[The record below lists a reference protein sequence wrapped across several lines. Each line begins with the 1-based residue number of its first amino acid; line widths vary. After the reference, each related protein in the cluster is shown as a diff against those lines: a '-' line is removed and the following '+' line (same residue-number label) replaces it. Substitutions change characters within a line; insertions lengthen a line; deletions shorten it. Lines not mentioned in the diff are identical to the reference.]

1 MLWRINQTQP
11 WSWRDH
17 SVTREPSGCLLPNMR
32 SHKNYINP
40 ATGNDALIYP
50 QNLFP
55 QAQKMLLR
63 HHLAFFSWSICAIIS
78 VAAALIPQRFPQVVP
93 QELTQEITTKES
105 TDLLE
110 TDYKVVGRAIEECSR
125 TSNKYSCLANKA
137 AMAMERAVN
146 WDIPIFGGLEFA
158 VDEDKIQNVSETTR
172 GFADG
177 VSRLSGAVAR

>member
-1 MLWRINQTQP
+1 
-11 WSWRDH
+11 
-17 SVTREPSGCLLPNMR
+17 MR

-40 ATGNDALIYP
+40 ATRNDALIYP
-50 QNLFP
+50 RNLFR
-55 QAQKMLLR
+55 QAQTMLLR
-63 HHLAFFSWSICAIIS
+63 HHPASICAIIS
-78 VAAALIPQRFPQVVP
+78 VAAALVPHRFPQPVA
-93 QELTQEITTKES
+93 QEITQETAKES

-137 AMAMERAVN
+137 AIAMERAVN